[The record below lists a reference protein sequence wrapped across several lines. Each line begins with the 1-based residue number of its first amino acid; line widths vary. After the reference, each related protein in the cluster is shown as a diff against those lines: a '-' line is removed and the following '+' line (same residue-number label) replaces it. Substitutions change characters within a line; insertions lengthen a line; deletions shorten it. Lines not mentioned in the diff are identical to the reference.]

1 MYEALWNKTIAE
13 YFPDTSLHLEVS
25 RPVQIDT
32 SPAYFQASKCCVLRK
47 ASIRFKQT
55 DFVASVIEAVEEHR
69 DVVFVHGQRTNSN
82 QHRQLR
88 QYFSMDSKSLFIF
101 YLWSEATV
109 SCSEYHSFGVTAIA
123 LGLVTE
129 VTRLKYVCT
138 ETLKGIVH
146 HIGAR
151 I

>member
-1 MYEALWNKTIAE
+1 M
-13 YFPDTSLHLEVS
+13 
-25 RPVQIDT
+25 
-32 SPAYFQASKCCVLRK
+32 
-47 ASIRFKQT
+47 
-55 DFVASVIEAVEEHR
+55 
-69 DVVFVHGQRTNSN
+69 
-82 QHRQLR
+82 
-88 QYFSMDSKSLFIF
+88 
-101 YLWSEATV
+101 
-109 SCSEYHSFGVTAIA
+109 SCSEYHSFGVPAIA